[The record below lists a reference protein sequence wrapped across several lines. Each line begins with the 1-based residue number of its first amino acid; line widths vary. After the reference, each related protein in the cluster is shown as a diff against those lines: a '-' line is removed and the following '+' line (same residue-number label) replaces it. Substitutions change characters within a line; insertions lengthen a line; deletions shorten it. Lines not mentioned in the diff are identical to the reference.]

1 MAITHI
7 LIVLKWEKVALIVMV
22 IGQVAHQPGKIPLSV
37 AFIEQYAIRIY
48 VGQAGKEGRPLT
60 ALNSGG

>member
-1 MAITHI
+1 M
-7 LIVLKWEKVALIVMV
+7 WEKVACIVMV

-37 AFIEQYAIRIY
+37 TFIAHNAIRIC
-48 VGQAGKEGRPLT
+48 VDQAGKEGRPLT